1 MVCRMNLGI
10 RVHQLRQYRIIG
22 SVGLTVPAAVWL
34 YGQGPTK
41 SGHHHEASHAE
52 SEESADAKDEAEP
65 AEDSEDSEESK
76 DDSKDDSKVEKNG
89 DKEEK
94 EEKDD
99 SDNKADSDDSK
110 DESSDDSSDKDS
122 GDDAKAKK
130 DKKEEKEDAGSD
142 SKTTKDSGSNERKY
156 SDDGYELPGPNAPGQ
171 INYKPESG
179 KGPGEGQKGPRKP
192 TEKKGEKDASS
203 AVGIIDLDTDNLQA
217 QSSHSG
223 AQNPYLD
230 DDEKSKKGEGLKDTM
245 KIHGTVDSNRPLR

>member
-1 MVCRMNLGI
+1 MNLRI
-10 RVHQLRQYRIIG
+10 WVHQLRQYRIIG

-41 SGHHHEASHAE
+41 SEHHHEASHEE

-65 AEDSEDSEESK
+65 AEPAEESKESKESK
-76 DDSKDDSKVEKNG
+76 DDSKDDSKVEKDD

-99 SDNKADSDDSK
+99 SDDKADSDDSK

-142 SKTTKDSGSNERKY
+142 SKTTTDSGSNERKY

-179 KGPGEGQKGPRKP
+179 KGPGEGQKGPRKL
-192 TEKKGEKDASS
+192 TEKKGEKDVSS
-203 AVGIIDLDTDNLQA
+203 AVEIIDLNPDNLQA